1 MSIRFLQRNLVAR
14 HNQLL
19 RVKSNG
25 QPLERSQ
32 VPHPW
37 GLRQLV
43 LACPHLRLAQH
54 GRNISRGMKDPND
67 LQWLGLRVVD
77 NPTIPKGLHQPE
89 THWQGGQILSNAS
102 CKWRLSQEGTAR
114 INSLFDAVRRF
125 KIISC
130 YVAPDIKEV
139 VDGLRGEPIL
149 AHA

>member
-67 LQWLGLRVVD
+67 LQWLGLRVVHD
-77 NPTIPKGLHQPE
+77 PAIPKRLHQPE
-89 THWQGGQILSNAS
+89 TRRQSRQIFANTPCTGESAKKAQAEYTASSTRSPASKLS
-102 CKWRLSQEGTAR
+102 L
-114 INSLFDAVRRF
+114 
-125 KIISC
+125 
-130 YVAPDIKEV
+130 
-139 VDGLRGEPIL
+139 
-149 AHA
+149 